1 MTVEILRQFW
11 ALLAASVIGTAVA
24 LFVVYRLWTESAR
37 GRLHLRARELRRR
50 ERSARR
56 ADRAAGRAAR
66 TLERLRARAASV
78 RPRRIEEA
86 AGRLA
91 DAEALR
97 EIAADR
103 VLIARNL
110 LRQVIVEDYPP
121 RRHEALRN
129 RYLPGLQRDDKPFS
143 F

>member
-1 MTVEILRQFW
+1 MSAEILRQYW
-11 ALLAASVIGTAVA
+11 ALLAASIIGTGVA
-24 LFVVYRLWTESAR
+24 LFVLYRLWAESAR
-37 GRLHLRARELRRR
+37 GRLHTRARELRRR
-50 ERSARR
+50 ERNARK
-56 ADRAAGRAAR
+56 AGRAEFRASR
-66 TLERLRARAASV
+66 KLEQLRARSASV

-97 EIAADR
+97 EIADDR
-103 VLIARNL
+103 VLVARNL
-110 LRQVIVEDYPP
+110 LMQVIVEDYPP
-121 RRHEALRN
+121 RRHDALRG